1 MATKT
6 YTITEY
12 GSFVRSKESPTAQ
25 TEINFG
31 GYKILDF
38 KVFDKLEQFILENSE
53 KDSEALDLMG
63 VSVKKNVGRV
73 ITAKNYVGV
82 IALNDGTV
90 IEILPKICGE
100 DNVHEVKKLLI
111 KMLRTVQHS
120 PFKSMQISS
129 VNIDKLPIFEIFIR
143 MFVSETFS
151 VVKRGL
157 KSGYESVEDNLQ
169 VCKGKIDFNKQVR
182 LNYIHKE
189 RFYTIYDEFNNN
201 RPENRLIKSTLL
213 YLLKHS
219 ASSKNK
225 TDLKV
230 LLNSF
235 EKVDES
241 TNYDADFANCTN
253 DRQGYNYQM
262 LLTWCRVFLK
272 GKSFTSFA
280 GSEVAY
286 ALLFPMEKVFESY
299 VAAQLKRQLNGS
311 EYSVSAQH
319 TAKYLFDT
327 PKKFSLRPDIVIERK
342 SDKSIFILDTKW
354 KRLNNNHSA
363 NYGITQADMYQM
375 YAYQKKYGENARNVT
390 LLYPLTENA
399 PKGKI
404 KFISEDGVI
413 VHISCV
419 DLKNIETLSENLKE
433 ILETSL

>member
-6 YTITEY
+6 YTIIEY
-12 GSFVRSKESPTAQ
+12 GSFVRSKESPPAL
-25 TEINFG
+25 TEVNSG
-31 GYKILDF
+31 CYKILDN

-53 KDSEALDLMG
+53 KDGEALDLMG

-100 DNVHEVKKLLI
+100 DNENEVKKLLI

-120 PFKSMQISS
+120 PFKSMQMSS

-143 MFVSETFS
+143 MFISETFS
-151 VVKRGL
+151 IVKRGL

-169 VCKGKIDFNKQVR
+169 VCKGKLDFNKQVQF
-182 LNYIHKE
+182 NYIHKE
-189 RFYTIYDEFNNN
+189 RFYAIYDEFNNN

-219 ASSKNK
+219 SSSKNK

-241 TNYDADFANCTN
+241 LNYDADFAKCTN
-253 DRQGYNYQM
+253 DRQAYNYQM
-262 LLTWCRVFLK
+262 LLMWCRVFLK

-299 VAAQLKRQLNGS
+299 VATQLKKQLNAS

-327 PKKFSLRPDIVIERK
+327 PQKFSLRPDIVIRRK
-342 SDKSIFILDTKW
+342 SGDAIFIMDTKW
-354 KRLNNNHSA
+354 KRLNNNASV
-363 NYGITQADMYQM
+363 NYGISQADMYQM
-375 YAYQKKYGENARNVT
+375 YAYQKKYGDTAQSVT
-390 LLYPLTENA
+390 LLYPLTETV
-399 PKGKI
+399 PKDKI
-404 KFISEDGVI
+404 KFVSKDGVT
-413 VHISCV
+413 VHIV
-419 DLKNIETLSENLKE
+419 FIDLKHIETLSNELRD
-433 ILETSL
+433 ILLM

>member
-1 MATKT
+1 MANKT

-12 GSFVRSKESPTAQ
+12 GSFVRSKESPPDV
-25 TEINFG
+25 TETNFG
-31 GYKILDF
+31 NCKILDYT
-38 KVFDKLEQFILENSE
+38 VFDKLEQFILENSE
-53 KDSEALDLMG
+53 NDNDSLDLMG
-63 VSVKKNVGRV
+63 LTVKKNVGRV

-100 DNVHEVKKLLI
+100 DNENEVKQLLV

-129 VNIDKLPIFEIFIR
+129 VNTDKLPIFEIFVR
-143 MFVSETFS
+143 MFIAETFF

-182 LNYIHKE
+182 INSIHKE
-189 RFYTIYDEFNNN
+189 RFYVVYDEFNNN

-219 ASSKNK
+219 TSSKNK

-235 EKVDES
+235 ENVDES
-241 TNYDADFANCTN
+241 KNYDSDFARCTN
-253 DRQGYNYQM
+253 DRQAHNYQM

-280 GSEVAY
+280 GSEIAY

-299 VAAQLKRQLNGS
+299 VFAQLKRQLKS
-311 EYSVSAQH
+311 TEYNVSAQH
-319 TAKYLFDT
+319 TSKYLFDT
-327 PKKFSLRPDIVIERK
+327 PKKFSLRPDIIVQRK
-342 SDKSIFILDTKW
+342 SDKSIFIMDTKW
-354 KRLNNNHSA
+354 KRLNNSA
-363 NYGITQADMYQM
+363 SSNYGISQSDMYQM
-375 YAYQKKYGENARNVT
+375 YAYQKKYGESAKNVT
-390 LLYPLTENA
+390 LLYPLAENV
-399 PKGKI
+399 PNEKI
-404 KFISEDGVI
+404 KFVSEDGATVYVTFI
-413 VHISCV
+413 
-419 DLKNIETLSENLKE
+419 DLKNIENLSLKLNE
-433 ILETSL
+433 IFE

>member
-12 GSFVRSKESPTAQ
+12 GSFVRSKESPPNL
-25 TEINFG
+25 TEINSG
-31 GYKILDF
+31 SYKVLDY

-53 KDSEALDLMG
+53 KGNEALDLMG

-100 DNVHEVKKLLI
+100 DNEVEVKKLLI
-111 KMLRTVQHS
+111 KMLRTVQNS
-120 PFKSMQISS
+120 PFKSMQVSS

-143 MFVSETFS
+143 MFISETFS

-157 KSGYESVEDNLQ
+157 KSGYESVEDNLG
-169 VCKGKIDFNKQVR
+169 VCKGKIDFNKQIR
-182 LNYIHKE
+182 FNYVHKE

-201 RPENRLIKSTLL
+201 RSENRLIKSTLL

-235 EKVDES
+235 EKVEES
-241 TNYDADFANCTN
+241 TNYDADFASCTN
-253 DRQGYNYQM
+253 DRQTYNYQT
-262 LLTWCRVFLK
+262 LLTWCRIFLK

-299 VAAQLKRQLNGS
+299 IAKQLKKQLNRS

-319 TAKYLFDT
+319 TAKYLFDE
-327 PKKFSLRPDIVIERK
+327 PKKFSLRPDIVIQRK
-342 SDKSIFILDTKW
+342 LDDSIFIMDTKW
-354 KRLNNNHSA
+354 KRLNNNLSV
-363 NYGITQADMYQM
+363 NYGISQSDMYQM
-375 YAYQKKYGENARNVT
+375 YAYQKKYGDNAKNVT
-390 LLYPLTENA
+390 LIYPLTEDV
-399 PKGKI
+399 PKDKI
-404 KFISEDGVI
+404 KFVSEDGVN
-413 VHISCV
+413 VHIAFI
-419 DLKNIETLSENLKE
+419 DLKHIENLSEELIE
-433 ILETSL
+433 ILN